1 MDKISLL
8 VAMLFLP
15 LQLALA
21 ETRVDVANFSAGSL
35 DGWESKSY
43 VGETEY
49 SFVEEEGRTVLSAGS
64 YGSASGIGR
73 KITVDLTKTPFINWS
88 WKVNRGLPRIDE
100 TVKSG
105 DDFAARLYLVK
116 SGGARIWKTKAL
128 NYVWS
133 GNQERESVWPNAF
146 RPNNSIMVAARGFK
160 DNKGEWVHEKRNV
173 REDFKKQFGKEITT
187 VDLVAIMT
195 DTDNSGLRAEA
206 AYGDIYFTAE

>member
-43 VGETEY
+43 VGETDY
-49 SFVEEEGRTVLSAGS
+49 SLVEEEGRTVLSAGS

-73 KITVDLTKTPFINWS
+73 KVTVDLTKTPFINWS
-88 WKVNRGLPRIDE
+88 WKVDRGLPRIDE

-105 DDFAARLYLVK
+105 DDFAARPVSYTHLTLP
-116 SGGARIWKTKAL
+116 T
-128 NYVWS
+128 N
-133 GNQERESVWPNAF
+133 REV
-146 RPNNSIMVAARGFK
+146 
-160 DNKGEWVHEKRNV
+160 
-173 REDFKKQFGKEITT
+173 
-187 VDLVAIMT
+187 
-195 DTDNSGLRAEA
+195 
-206 AYGDIYFTAE
+206 